1 MVLEEWPSRH
11 WFPCC
16 PIKMRKETHAG
27 SPLGCCIPWSSEK
40 TLTTMNAK
48 DGQRKLFILT
58 AKKNYK
64 HWLNSNHGS
73 RIEASL
79 IHPTISTFCTH
90 HALFSDAHVL
100 HPRLT
105 AKMVTWYRAKPCQTM
120 FIYLQA
126 SVLLLKFEIFQF
138 EHCRKT
144 NHCILS
150 NRPPI
155 LRLSIC
161 SCEHHQIE
169 GTKVMRPEMPWEVSR
184 TLGTHGAMSWQA

>member
-1 MVLEEWPSRH
+1 MHEARWVAP
-11 WFPCC
+11 FPD
-16 PIKMRKETHAG
+16 PQK
-27 SPLGCCIPWSSEK
+27 K
-40 TLTTMNAK
+40 TRTTMKAK
-48 DGQRKLFILT
+48 NGQRKLFILT
-58 AKKNYK
+58 SKKNDK

-126 SVLLLKFEIFQF
+126 SVLLLKFEICQF
-138 EHCRKT
+138 EHYRKT

-161 SCEHHQIE
+161 SCEHGQTE
-169 GTKVMRPEMPWEVSR
+169 GTKVMRLEMLWEVSR
-184 TLGTHGAMSWQA
+184 TPGTRGAMSWQA